1 MAGMIFFN
9 DTSLESVAPQVRIMD
24 VRVSPI
30 ALNPV
35 ARQRGA
41 LAGADFV
48 RIIPRSRTVEVS
60 FALIDDEWQT
70 RQDALLAVNAWAIS
84 DTPGRLQLPG
94 HEGRYLEAICT
105 QLPEPSL
112 RQWWESKLRVVFT
125 TMDNPYWTS
134 ETERTAACGTAFYV
148 SGSAEPMMQ
157 ITRTLSAAAT
167 NQSYSDGTSTMT
179 FSEIPAGDMAIDL
192 NRQTAA
198 VGGTSIM
205 SAYSFSSTF
214 IKPRMGS
221 MTITG
226 TGTVRWR
233 ERWM

>member
-1 MAGMIFFN
+1 MIYFN
-9 DTSLESVAPQVRIMD
+9 NIALESVVPEVRVMD

-30 ALNPV
+30 SLNAV
-35 ARQRGA
+35 ARQRGT

-60 FALIDDEWQT
+60 FALIDDHWQT
-70 RQDALLAVNAWAIS
+70 RQDALLAVNAWAAS

-94 HEGRYLEAICT
+94 HDGRYLEAICT

-112 RQWWESKLRVVFT
+112 RQWWESKLHVIFT
-125 TMDNPYWTS
+125 TMDNPFWTS
-134 ETERTAACGTAFYV
+134 EQEKSAPCGTAFYA
-148 SGSAEPMMQ
+148 GGNAPPLMQ
-157 ITRTLSAAAT
+157 ITRTLAAQAT
-167 NQSYSDGTSTMT
+167 NQSYSDGTNTMT
-179 FSEIPAGDMAIDL
+179 FSAIPAGEMTIDL

-198 VGGTSIM
+198 VGGASIM
-205 SAYSFSSTF
+205 GAYSFGSSF
-214 IKPRMGS
+214 IVPKPGA

-226 TGTVRWR
+226 TGTVRWH

>member
-1 MAGMIFFN
+1 MIFFN
-9 DTSLESVAPQVRIMD
+9 NIALESVVPEVRNMD

-30 ALNPV
+30 SFNAV
-35 ARQRGA
+35 ARQRGT

-60 FALIDDEWQT
+60 FALIDDQWQM
-70 RQDALLAVNAWAIS
+70 RQDALLAVNAWAAS

-94 HEGRYLEAICT
+94 HDGRYLEAICT

-125 TMDNPYWTS
+125 TMDNPCWTS
-134 ETERTAACGTAFYV
+134 EAERTAVCGSAFYV
-148 SGSAEPMMQ
+148 SGSAPPLMQ
-157 ITRTLSAAAT
+157 ITRTLAAQAT
-167 NQSYSDGTSTMT
+167 NQSYSDGTNTMT
-179 FSEIPAGDMAIDL
+179 FSEIPAGEMVIDL

-198 VGGTSIM
+198 VGGASIM
-205 SAYSFSSTF
+205 SAYSFGSSF
-214 IKPRMGS
+214 IVPKSGA

>member
-1 MAGMIFFN
+1 MIFFN
-9 DTSLESVAPQVRIMD
+9 DVSLESVAPQVRIMD

-70 RQDALLAVNAWAIS
+70 RQDALLAVNAWAVS
-84 DTPGRLQLPG
+84 NTPGRLRLPG
-94 HEGRYLEAICT
+94 HEGRYIEAICT

-125 TMDNPYWTS
+125 TMENPFWTS
-134 ETERTAACGTAFYV
+134 DYEHTVACGTAFYV
-148 SGSAEPMMQ
+148 GGSAPPLMK
-157 ITRTLSAAAT
+157 ITRTLATQAT
-167 NQSYSDGTSTMT
+167 NQSYSSGGDTMT
-179 FSEIPAGDMAIDL
+179 FSAIPAGDMVIDL

-198 VGGTSIM
+198 VGGASIM
-205 SAYSFSSTF
+205 GAYSFGSTF
-214 IKPRMGS
+214 IKPLKGS